1 MPHLRLYRFHAVLI
15 VKLATTMLWRLTV
28 TSVTTSFQHFFRLPS
43 GLENSMAKVMRRCM
57 ASSRSNGRFV
67 AKMIIPGS
75 TATEQGHTHALGAR
89 SRGLP
94 RLPKSPKVQ
103 PLASSKLPVKH
114 ELAKTEVPSCRS
126 SSVSNMLTSR
136 IFQRCCF
143 PRPQQKLTVKSG

>member
-75 TATEQGHTHALGAR
+75 TATEQGHTHALRAR

-94 RLPKSPKVQ
+94 RLPKSPQ
-103 PLASSKLPVKH
+103 SATLGLFQASCEARTSKDRGAIVPFKLRQQHVNLTDFPTLLLPTAATKID
-114 ELAKTEVPSCRS
+114 R
-126 SSVSNMLTSR
+126 
-136 IFQRCCF
+136 
-143 PRPQQKLTVKSG
+143 